1 MLYYNSMFK
10 WMLYLK
16 YFFEAETKELRE
28 EARRSAF
35 EYYSTRPKLRTAN
48 NIYHYK
54 RGFINARCRAIAK
67 AKLSQS

>member
-1 MLYYNSMFK
+1 MFK

-16 YFFEAETKELRE
+16 YFFEAETNELRE
-28 EARRSAF
+28 EARRSAL
-35 EYYSTRPKLRTAN
+35 EYYSTRPKLRNATNFSA
-48 NIYHYK
+48 YK

>member
-1 MLYYNSMFK
+1 MFK
-10 WMLYLK
+10 WILYLK

-28 EARRSAF
+28 EARRSAL
-35 EYYSTRPKLRTAN
+35 EYYSTRPKLRNTRNFSA
-48 NIYHYK
+48 YK